1 MQFFVVIND
10 FKLKNFIK
18 KVLLNIINLI
28 SRLVTYNS
36 NKTININFSVLN
48 TFIRHTQSQKIGKP
62 NNLKVFGSN
71 KTKEPKQDSQN
82 QLRSPVSEGGEL

>member
-18 KVLLNIINLI
+18 IFLLNIINLI

-71 KTKEPKQDSQN
+71 KTKETKQDSQN